1 MPDIPPCPASTS
13 SLLSS
18 SSVPLPGRPI
28 LALSGPLTLD
38 TLEDVRARLH
48 RAGSAPRVDLS
59 AVTELD
65 TAGAWM
71 LLGHR
76 NLRIEAASPAQDLL
90 LRTVE
95 AALPPPRTVRPRK
108 TRQRAGEALANVDAA
123 PEGFLATSA
132 QGLGFTGLVMA
143 RLATTL
149 LRPQRLRLTALVHH
163 MEEVG
168 LPWSR
173 QGPQCGLSCRL
184 TRLLDLH
191 YMRRGPR
198 EKGQI
203 PIPPREQEGAAHL
216 EGMPVPHTA
225 PLNCRFGPPNG
236 LSRMNSPPLQ
246 NSGLWQL
253 KPGAGVFVAPAA
265 VL

>member
-1 MPDIPPCPASTS
+1 
-13 SLLSS
+13 
-18 SSVPLPGRPI
+18 
-28 LALSGPLTLD
+28 
-38 TLEDVRARLH
+38 
-48 RAGSAPRVDLS
+48 
-59 AVTELD
+59 
-65 TAGAWM
+65 M

-132 QGLGFTGLVMA
+132 QGLGFTRLVMA

-173 QGPQCGLSCRL
+173 QGPQCGLSCR
-184 TRLLDLH
+184 
-191 YMRRGPR
+191 
-198 EKGQI
+198 
-203 PIPPREQEGAAHL
+203 
-216 EGMPVPHTA
+216 
-225 PLNCRFGPPNG
+225 
-236 LSRMNSPPLQ
+236 
-246 NSGLWQL
+246 
-253 KPGAGVFVAPAA
+253 
-265 VL
+265 